1 MPIFLKGTKDY
12 IVLRIKENDLEEGTN
27 TNPFDIYSTIT
38 FSLPAVCRLEAVPP
52 SGRCLFSDGFP
63 YQVHHR
69 LVIDTAVSGEP
80 YLTGAAVG
88 VTR

>member
-1 MPIFLKGTKDY
+1 MILKKAAMVSGWEY
-12 IVLRIKENDLEEGTN
+12 LP
-27 TNPFDIYSTIT
+27 NPFDDYSTIT
-38 FSLPAVCRLEAVPP
+38 FSLPIVCRLEAVRP

-88 VTR
+88 VSR